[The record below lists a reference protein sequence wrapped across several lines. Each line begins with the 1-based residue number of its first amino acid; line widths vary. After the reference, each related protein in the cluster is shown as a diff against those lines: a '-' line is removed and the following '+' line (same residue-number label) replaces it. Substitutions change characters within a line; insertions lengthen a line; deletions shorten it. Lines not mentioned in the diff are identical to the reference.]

1 MVSFNRRL
9 FMKSLAVA
17 PIALALFPKSAKAI
31 DCNVRHPFMPPS
43 NQYKGQCP
51 VCGMVR
57 PMWART
63 WITFDPVKNVSQVC
77 SFHCLTDWIIK
88 SGQEPTNVMLSIYHQ
103 PERAILASDAFI
115 VLGSTAAG
123 TMSPVSKIVFA
134 DKSKAEGFAQNC
146 GGEIIDYARALQIAK
161 TSVAKENKMINARR
175 LKKGRIVEPNETD
188 SCLVCGMYPIRYPY
202 GKCQIKSK
210 HGQTIHFCSTQC
222 LFAFLGK
229 QKLYVDKVINPFLI
243 WVVDRHSGIWIS
255 GRSAFYVIG
264 SKKVFGPMGYEAL
277 PFNSLKEAE
286 DFAAENGGA
295 VITFGDVTIQKVVPQ
310 WKYVIE
316 GAG

>member
-1 MVSFNRRL
+1 MISLNRRL
-9 FMKSLAVA
+9 FIKSLAA
-17 PIALALFPKSAKAI
+17 TPIALALFHRGAEGMN
-31 DCNVRHPFMPPS
+31 CNDQHPFMPPS
-43 NQYKGQCP
+43 NQYQGQCP

-63 WITFDPVKNVSQVC
+63 WITFNPVKNVSQVC
-77 SFHCLTDWIIK
+77 SFHCLADWIIK

-103 PERAILASDAFI
+103 PERAIFASDAFI

-146 GGEIIDYARALQIAK
+146 GGEIIDYTRALQIAK
-161 TSVAKENKMINARR
+161 ASVAKENKMINARR
-175 LKKGRIVEPNETD
+175 LKKGKIVEPNESD

-202 GKCQIKSK
+202 GKCQIISK
-210 HGQTIHFCSTQC
+210 DGQTIHFCSTQC

-229 QKLYVDKVINPFLI
+229 QKLYMDTAINPFLI
-243 WVVDRHSGIWIS
+243 WVVDRNSGMWIS
-255 GRSAFYVIG
+255 GRTAFYVIG

-286 DFAAENGGA
+286 DFAADNGGA
-295 VITFGDVTIQKVVPQ
+295 AVTFGDVTIYKVVPK
-310 WKYVIE
+310 WKYSID

>member
-1 MVSFNRRL
+1 
-9 FMKSLAVA
+9 
-17 PIALALFPKSAKAI
+17 
-31 DCNVRHPFMPPS
+31 MPPS
-43 NQYKGQCP
+43 NQYQGQCP

-63 WITFDPVKNVSQVC
+63 WITFNPVKNVSQVC
-77 SFHCLTDWIIK
+77 SFHCLADWIIK

-146 GGEIIDYARALQIAK
+146 GGEIIDYTRALQIAK
-161 TSVAKENKMINARR
+161 ASVAKENKMINARR
-175 LKKGRIVEPNETD
+175 LKKGKIVEPNESD

-202 GKCQIKSK
+202 GKCQIISK
-210 HGQTIHFCSTQC
+210 DGQTIHFCSTQC

-229 QKLYVDKVINPFLI
+229 QKLYMDTAINPFLI
-243 WVVDRHSGIWIS
+243 WVVDRNSGMWIS
-255 GRSAFYVIG
+255 GRTAFYVIG

-295 VITFGDVTIQKVVPQ
+295 AVTFGDVTIYKVVPK
-310 WKYVIE
+310 WKYSID
-316 GAG
+316 GAGQ